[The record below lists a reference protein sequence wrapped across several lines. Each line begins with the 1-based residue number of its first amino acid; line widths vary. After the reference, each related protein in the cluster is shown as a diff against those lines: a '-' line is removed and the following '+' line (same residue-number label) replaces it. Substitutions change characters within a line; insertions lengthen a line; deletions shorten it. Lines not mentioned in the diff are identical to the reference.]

1 MIMKSWIARSAVVLA
16 VAFVASIVALHAE
29 DSGVFKNS
37 ERVRQAQA
45 ILQSNGYLEH
55 DSFHSG
61 EMDQCTR
68 RALSEYQREHSLN
81 SNGILDDETYQS
93 LATHGTDYPWDS
105 AHATAIYDHE
115 DEEPT
120 PDYDMD
126 DEAPGESRPV
136 VNEASYADHDH
147 DGELQGDAD
156 RDHDHDYD
164 ADKDHAD
171 HEEHA
176 KMPATGSDLP
186 LLLLTGIGLIG
197 GGALLL
203 RQRAV

>member
-1 MIMKSWIARSAVVLA
+1 MTMKSWIARSAVVLA

-29 DSGVFKNS
+29 DSGVFKNT

-45 ILQSNGYLEH
+45 ILAANGYLEH
-55 DSFHSG
+55 DSYHSG

-81 SNGILDDETYQS
+81 NNGILDDETFQS
-93 LATHGTDYPWDS
+93 LATHGTEYPWDS
-105 AHATAIYDHE
+105 AHATAVYEHE
-115 DEEPT
+115 EEEPA
-120 PDYDMD
+120 PDSDL
-126 DEAPGESRPV
+126 DESPTRSRAV
-136 VNEASYADHDH
+136 VNEASYADDDH
-147 DGELQGDAD
+147 DRDLDADAD
-156 RDHDHDYD
+156 RDHADDYD